1 MADGF
6 FSTYDGLP
14 QLLVADMSRVVQTT
28 PVTETASAVIAG
40 IFGGGSSE
48 VELQLRKIISK
59 AKLTNRLTEDLIKK
73 YHHSF
78 MHLYDYAVRKIK
90 LLEEEVDYLRSPFN
104 RNATIIEFKP
114 QDARAKDEMVE
125 WIIRAMN
132 QGVDLQDILPEE
144 LMP

>member
-28 PVTETASAVIAG
+28 PVTETSSAE
-40 IFGGGSSE
+40 IFGFMGGGSKAI
-48 VELQLRKIISK
+48 ELKLRTIISK
-59 AKLTNRLTEDLIKK
+59 AKLTNRLTEDLVKK

-114 QDARAKDEMVE
+114 QDAKAKDEMVE

-132 QGVDLQDILPEE
+132 QGVDLQDILPQE